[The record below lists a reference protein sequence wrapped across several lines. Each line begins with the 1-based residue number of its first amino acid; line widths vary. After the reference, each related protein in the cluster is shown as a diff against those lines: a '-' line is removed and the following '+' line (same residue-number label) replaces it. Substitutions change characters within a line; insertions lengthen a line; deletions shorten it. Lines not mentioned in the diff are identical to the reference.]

1 MKYQG
6 KNNEYFETA
15 TVDQYTKALIET
27 SKSSELTL
35 IYFESDG
42 NKIKID
48 NIDYTFNQNDVV
60 CFTEFHRVEVKEIK
74 QGKLIKWDKQFY
86 CVINHDS
93 EVGCKG
99 ILFYGATTLPVIHPS
114 QADIDLITLVWAM
127 LEHEMASHD
136 SLQQEMLQMMLKR
149 LIIICTRIY
158 KNQIDINE
166 LENKNIDI
174 IREYYFLV
182 EQHFK
187 EKFSVLEYS
196 DLLHKSPKTLSN
208 IFKKLGSK
216 PPLQYIKDRR
226 MLEAKRLLSYT
237 DLQISE
243 IGYQLGFSDI
253 QSFSRFFKREEG
265 IAPKD
270 FKISLLGKN

>member
-1 MKYQG
+1 MRYQG
-6 KNNEYFETA
+6 RNSEFFETQ
-15 TVDQYTKALIET
+15 TVTSTNKEVIKCAKSGELI
-27 SKSSELTL
+27 LL
-35 IYFESDG
+35 LFESDG
-42 NKIKID
+42 NRIKVD
-48 NIDYTFNQNDVV
+48 NVEHTFNRNDVV
-60 CFTEFHRVEVKEIK
+60 CFTEFHQINVLEIRQAKFVK
-74 QGKLIKWDKQFY
+74 WNKQFY

-99 ILFYGATTLPVIHPS
+99 VLFYGAVALPVIHPS
-114 QADIDLITLVWAM
+114 KEDVELLSVVWQM
-127 LEHEMASHD
+127 LERERVSND
-136 SLQQEMLQMMLKR
+136 NLQEEMLQMMLKR
-149 LIIICTRIY
+149 LLISYTRIY
-158 KNQIDINE
+158 KSQVNLSEVENE
-166 LENKNIDI
+166 SEDV

-187 EKFSVLEYS
+187 EKFSVAEYS

-216 PPLQYIKDRR
+216 SPLQYINDRR

-237 DLQISE
+237 DIPVSE

-265 IAPKD
+265 VSPKD
-270 FKISLLGKN
+270 FRFCG